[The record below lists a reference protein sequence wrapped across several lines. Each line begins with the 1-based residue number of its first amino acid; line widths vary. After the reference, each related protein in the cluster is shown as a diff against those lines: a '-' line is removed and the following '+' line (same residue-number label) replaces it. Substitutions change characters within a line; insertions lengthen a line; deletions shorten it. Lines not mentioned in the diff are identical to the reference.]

1 MAEDYEVGYGKP
13 PQHSRFKKGRS
24 GHPEG
29 RPRGSTNVTSELKG
43 LLVAKTAIK
52 VNGAVQKVPT
62 ARAICLA
69 LIQKALGGDVRAFS
83 KIVDIIGPAM
93 ADELKATASPSSAD
107 VDILRR
113 ALDRAGE
120 QTPASP
126 LTATVENPSKENQ
139 S

>member
-1 MAEDYEVGYGKP
+1 MAEDYKVGYGKP

-29 RPRGSTNVTSELKG
+29 RPRGSPNVTSELKG
-43 LLVAKTAIK
+43 LLAAKTAIK
-52 VNGAVQKVPT
+52 LNGALQKVPT

-120 QTPASP
+120 RTPGSSLPAR
-126 LTATVENPSKENQ
+126 VENPAKEDQ

>member
-1 MAEDYEVGYGKP
+1 MAEQYEVGYGKP
-13 PQHSRFKKGRS
+13 PQHSRFKKGHS
-24 GHPEG
+24 GHPAG

-43 LLVAKTAIK
+43 LLAAKTAIK

-69 LIQKALGGDVRAFS
+69 LIQKALSGNVPAFS

-93 ADELKATASPSSAD
+93 ADELKAAASPSSAD

-120 QTPASP
+120 QTPGSSLP
-126 LTATVENPSKENQ
+126 ATVENLAKEDQ